1 MKTLKKTLAPF
12 LDIIIFWIIALTL
25 SWFLQSCASV
35 DPAAR
40 YQKAHKD
47 NVFKGYKKIK

>member
-12 LDIIIFWIIALTL
+12 IDIIIFLIIALTL
-25 SWFLQSCASV
+25 SWYLQSCASV
-35 DPAAR
+35 DPTAR

-47 NVFKGYKKIK
+47 NVSKEYKKIK

>member
-1 MKTLKKTLAPF
+1 MKTLKKTIASF

-25 SWFLQSCASV
+25 SWYLQSCASV

-47 NVFKGYKKIK
+47 NVSKDIKR

>member
-12 LDIIIFWIIALTL
+12 LDIIIIVIIALTL
-25 SWFLQSCASV
+25 TWYLQSCASV

-47 NVFKGYKKIK
+47 KMFTGYKKVK